1 MILAYYTSF
10 GTFPQVNFN
19 YVDTSQREEDV
30 NEYSPMKDMIKDVW
44 MTKEV
49 SLFFYG
55 KDFFGYD
62 SEGNYRIIAPYEDKE
77 KWIGF
82 GIQNNITTFSFLSSP
97 IDNDSSALLKMENN
111 LIPLYMQAIFD
122 IHRSV
127 ANNENAVGFKKLYTM
142 TKYMIEHEMYGKNFD
157 PRIARDQTPMKS

>member
-1 MILAYYTSF
+1 M
-10 GTFPQVNFN
+10 
-19 YVDTSQREEDV
+19 SQRNEDSH
-30 NEYSPMKDMIKDVW
+30 EYSSMKDMIKDVW

-55 KDFFGYD
+55 QKFFDYD
-62 SEGNYRIIAPYEDKE
+62 AEGNYRIIAPNESKE

-82 GIQNNITTFSFLSSP
+82 GINKDLTTFSFLSSTT
-97 IDNDSSALLKMENN
+97 DNDSSAMLQMENK

-127 ANNENAVGFKKLYTM
+127 ANNQNAVGFKKLYDM
-142 TKYMIEHEMYGKNFD
+142 TVYMIEQQMYGKDFD
-157 PRIARDQTPMKS
+157 YRKARKETPLLEEETPI